1 MTVTAELRAAL
12 RDDFSFYAPEC
23 LKIID
28 REGRLVPFEP
38 KVPQLALDRELEEQR
53 ARGEPM
59 RALIL
64 KARKIGFSTYCQG
77 KAIQRTTQ
85 RENHRALT
93 VAQDTST
100 AGELFDMGEVMYVN
114 LPDDPELGIKPKI
127 RNRRAR
133 RALYF
138 GESASV
144 ARLKGDLGLNSSFVV
159 DTAKEVE
166 AGRGFTY
173 HTLHLSEVAFWPDP
187 RKMISLLN
195 AMPDIAETLA
205 IQESTANGFN
215 HFKKSWDRA
224 IAGDSGWIAHFE
236 PWLNEPL
243 YVLPF
248 LDENELER
256 FVETIGTGPFG
267 QDEPGLIELGATPEQ
282 LNWRRRTIEMNF
294 EGDVRLFKQE
304 FPATDGE
311 AFLSSG
317 ETVFSPLMIE
327 RVIREAKLTD
337 PERAPRPEERGT
349 TVAEFGRLAVTK
361 TKTVATPYGR
371 MEIPDKFEWK
381 PAPFTERVE
390 GFWRVWEMPR
400 KEERSE
406 HGDVLKRAGQYV
418 VAMDPASG
426 EIVEAGRGAR
436 HAIVVIDH
444 ESRKQVAE
452 YVSREDA
459 DLAVEQMYLACLFW
473 NLAWAAL
480 EITGGYGLSGARRF
494 TRVYKYAKFYRRRE
508 ALAPLDH
515 ELKRMGWST
524 DSITK
529 PLMEDEAA
537 KLLREGTHGIRSR
550 FIPHE
555 MQTYIR
561 DERGRTGPEEGNYA
575 DRLMAWM
582 IAQMVALEKP
592 VLQPRKPGQTT
603 STWGGKIRSPVTGY

>member
-1 MTVTAELRAAL
+1 MTPSLVELKAAL
-12 RDDFSFYAPEC
+12 RDDFAFYAPHC

-28 REGRLVPFEP
+28 REGRLVAFDP
-38 KVPQLALDRELEEQR
+38 KPPQLEFDAKIEGQR

-77 KAIQRTTQ
+77 KAIQRATQ

-114 LPDDPELGIKPKI
+114 LPDDPALAIKPKI

-138 GESASV
+138 GESASI
-144 ARLKGDLGLNSSFVV
+144 ARLRGDLGLNSSFVV

-205 IQESTANGFN
+205 VQESTANGFN

-236 PWLNEPL
+236 PWTNEPL

-248 LDENELER
+248 LDDEERER
-256 FVETIGTGPFG
+256 FIDTIGTGPFG
-267 QDEPGLIELGATPEQ
+267 QDEPGLVELGATPEQ
-282 LNWRRRTIEMNF
+282 LSWRRRTIEMNF

-327 RVIREAKLTD
+327 RVLRETAQTD
-337 PERAPRPEERGT
+337 PERQSKDAGPEY
-349 TVAEFGRLAVTK
+349 GRLTVTK
-361 TKTVATPYGR
+361 RKTVATPYGR
-371 MEIPDKFEWK
+371 MEIPDTFEWK
-381 PAPFTERVE
+381 QAPFTDRVE
-390 GFWRVWEMPR
+390 GYWRIWERPR
-400 KEERSE
+400 PEERDDR
-406 HGDVLKRAGQYV
+406 GKVTKRAGQYV

-426 EIVEAGRGAR
+426 EIVESGRGAR
-436 HAIVVIDH
+436 HAIVVLDH
-444 ESRKQVAE
+444 ETRKQVAE

-459 DLAVEQMYLACLFW
+459 DLAVEQAYLAALFF
-473 NLAWAAL
+473 NTAWIAL
-480 EITGGYGLSGARRF
+480 EITGGYGLSGARRL

-508 ALAPLDH
+508 ALAPQDH

-550 FIPHE
+550 FVPIE
-555 MQTYIR
+555 MQTYVR
-561 DERGRTGPEEGNYA
+561 DERGRTGPQEGNYA
-575 DRLMAWM
+575 DRLLAWM

-592 VLQPRKPGQTT
+592 ALEARKPGQVT
-603 STWGGKIRSPVTGY
+603 STWGGKVRNPVTGY